1 MDRRPRWVGDVLVVS
16 GVASAVIGLVLY
28 SGARS
33 DLDAAEDAP
42 NLAEYDDLVD
52 RARSRRTF
60 SVLLVGGGA
69 VLIGAGVA
77 RFMMHDGEQREAQRV
92 GLVPV
97 DRGGLVTF
105 GGSF

>member
-1 MDRRPRWVGDVLVVS
+1 MLVVS